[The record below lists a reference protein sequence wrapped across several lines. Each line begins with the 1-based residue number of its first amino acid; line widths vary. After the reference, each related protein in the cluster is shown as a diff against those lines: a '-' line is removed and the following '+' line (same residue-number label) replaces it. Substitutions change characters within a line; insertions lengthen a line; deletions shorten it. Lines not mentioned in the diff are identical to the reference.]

1 MKKRIELLFRVELL
15 AVDDDERKMK
25 EQRLEKQILL
35 SGCWLGFVV
44 VVVVPLEVD
53 ERLAKWLE
61 LHYLGTCCCWS

>member
-35 SGCWLGFVV
+35 SGC
-44 VVVVPLEVD
+44 
-53 ERLAKWLE
+53 
-61 LHYLGTCCCWS
+61 